1 MSADKFITTQ
11 AGQQLFELLPEVYR
25 SRDTIGPEA
34 RGDLARYLDACG
46 HLLDL
51 IRRTLDQRLADIF
64 PDDSAAGL
72 AGQTWLLPYIA
83 DLLDVRMVSPD
94 EAGRREEVANAVA
107 WRQRK
112 GTLKVVEQIAEL
124 VGRLEAELQEGWKRV
139 ATTPRV
145 GLPLLPAKALGESE
159 EFDGFKQH
167 PNWAAR
173 HPGLNSAM
181 VDLRYPSRALQ
192 LSDLPTDTPQNP
204 AAKQTNFGGTRAW
217 WRQVNPHGAPCFPGS
232 YEDIARRTV
241 DVRTPSWR
249 QGHHHP
255 KRALLYAPPP
265 LGFFSPDPFPVVQD
279 PEFKE
284 GGEHLLEDHH
294 VDGTLVVSAGRLT
307 LRRCTVETLDISVS
321 SPDEFVLE
329 AEDCLFDT
337 LLAGAGAVRLESCT
351 VLNKLTVLKIDAA
364 NCLFNGS
371 IGAPLNGAIRYSRV
385 PTSAITGVTLT
396 QCTTEAPLFFTD
408 GVGVPVRG
416 VLRPDAPRP
425 VLFGAEDGGE
435 VGAYHRG
442 RQGRP
447 VRIPLADDEE
457 ISLTADSAYVLSDLL
472 FEGTGT
478 LRIERG
484 TLNLQR
490 VAAANLVVESV
501 SASDEQ
507 GALEPVLTAQDCLFD
522 QVEASKGLARLEY
535 CTVLTQLTAF
545 RLQAS
550 DCLFVAGLTLESVS
564 ETHPHCIRYSRIP
577 AELPVESLLSY
588 HNTSH
593 APVFQQFEFDED
605 SGTVIRLPVFGEP
618 GCAVLHPATSEQIRF
633 GAEDG
638 GEMGAHHGWRYS
650 LLLAAVQDKLSD
662 FLPVAIEAVIVPDL
676 RLQRL
681 PREAC
686 QTDSGQASKLRGY
699 FATDVTGDL

>member
-11 AGQQLFELLPEVYR
+11 AGRLLLEFLPEVYR
-25 SRDTIGPEA
+25 TRDTIGPEA

-51 IRRTLDQRLADIF
+51 IRNTLDQRLADIF
-64 PDDSAAGL
+64 PDDSPNGP

-94 EAGRREEVANAVA
+94 EDGRREEVANAVA

-112 GTLKVVEQIAEL
+112 GTLKVVEQIAEQ
-124 VGRLEAELQEGWKRV
+124 VGRLEVEPQEGWKRV
-139 ATTPRV
+139 VITSRI

-159 EFDGFKQH
+159 LFDDFKRH

-173 HPGLNSAM
+173 HPGLNSAFI
-181 VDLRYPSRALQ
+181 DLRYPSRAMRLGG
-192 LSDLPTDTPQNP
+192 LLTDTPQNP
-204 AAKQTNFGGTRAW
+204 AAKQTNFGGTRVW

-241 DVRTPSWR
+241 DVRTSSWR

-294 VDGTLVVSAGRLT
+294 VEGTLVVSAGRLT

-329 AEDCLFDT
+329 AEDCLFET
-337 LLAGAGAVRLESCT
+337 LLAGAGAVHLESCT
-351 VLNKLTVLKIDAA
+351 VMKKLTVLKIDAA
-364 NCLFNGS
+364 NCLFNDGS
-371 IGAPLNGAIRYSRV
+371 ISAPMAGVVRYSRV
-385 PTSAITGVTLT
+385 PTGTIAGVDLT
-396 QCTTEAPLFFTD
+396 QCTTAAPIFFSD
-408 GVGVPVRG
+408 RHGEPVRG
-416 VLRPDAPRP
+416 VLRADAPQP

-435 VGAYHRG
+435 LGAYHRG

-457 ISLTADSAYVLSDLL
+457 IALAADPAYLLSDLL
-472 FEGTGT
+472 FEGGGT
-478 LRIERG
+478 VRIAQG
-484 TLNLQR
+484 ALNLQR
-490 VAAANLVVESV
+490 VAVARLVVES
-501 SASDEQ
+501 ASGLDEQ
-507 GALEPVLTAQDCLFD
+507 GASTPVLTAEECLFD
-522 QVEASKGLARLEY
+522 RVEALDGLVRLEY

-564 ETHPHCIRYSRIP
+564 ETHPHCIRFSRIP
-577 AELPVESLLSY
+577 AELPVESLLSF

-593 APVFQQFEFDED
+593 APVFQEFEFDEE
-605 SGTVIRLPVFGEP
+605 GGVVRRPPVYGEP

-650 LLLAAVQDKLSD
+650 LLLAAVQDKLND
-662 FLPVAIEAVIVPDL
+662 FLPVGIEAVIVPDL

-681 PREAC
+681 PREVC
-686 QTDSGQASKLRGY
+686 
-699 FATDVTGDL
+699 

>member
-294 VDGTLVVSAGRLT
+294 VEGTLVVSAGRLT

-321 SPDEFVLE
+321 SPDECVLE

-351 VLNKLTVLKIDAA
+351 VMKKLTVLKIDAA
-364 NCLFNGS
+364 NCLFNDGS
-371 IGAPLNGAIRYSRV
+371 IDAPITGTIRYSRV
-385 PTSAITGVTLT
+385 PASSIPGVELV
-396 QCTTEAPLFFTD
+396 QCTTETPLFFSD
-408 GVGVPVRG
+408 SLGAPLRG
-416 VLRPDAPRP
+416 VLRPDSPQP

-435 VGAYHRG
+435 MGAYHHG

-457 ISLTADSAYVLSDLL
+457 VSLVADSAYVLSDLL
-472 FEGTGT
+472 FEGQGAV
-478 LRIERG
+478 RIVQG
-484 TLNLQR
+484 ALNLQR
-490 VAAANLVVESV
+490 VAAAKLVVH
-501 SASDEQ
+501 SASDVDEQ
-507 GALEPVLTAQDCLFD
+507 GALQPVLIAQDCLFD
-522 QVEASKGLARLEY
+522 QVEAVEGLARLEY
-535 CTVLTQLTAF
+535 CTVLTQLTVD

-550 DCLFVAGLTLESVS
+550 DCLFVSGLTLGSAS
-564 ETHPHCIRYSRIP
+564 DSHPHCIRFSRIP
-577 AELPVESLLSY
+577 PDQPDPPVQFLLSY
-588 HNTSH
+588 HNTGH
-593 APVFQQFEFDED
+593 APVFQEFEFDEED
-605 SGTVIRLPVFGEP
+605 GVIRRRPEFGEP
-618 GCAVLHPATSEQIRF
+618 GCAVLHPAAPEQIRF

-638 GEMGAHHGWRYS
+638 GEMGAHHAWRYS
-650 LLLAAVQDKLSD
+650 LLLAAVQDKLKD
-662 FLPVAIEAVIVPDL
+662 FLPVGIEAVIVPDL
-676 RLQRL
+676 RLHRL
-681 PREAC
+681 PIEAC
-686 QTDSGQASKLRGY
+686 
-699 FATDVTGDL
+699 

>member
-1 MSADKFITTQ
+1 MSADKFIKTQ
-11 AGQQLFELLPEVYR
+11 AGRQLFELLPEVYR

-64 PDDSAAGL
+64 PDETTNGP

-94 EAGRREEVANAVA
+94 EDGRREEVANAVA

-112 GTLKVVEQIAEL
+112 GTLKVLEQIAEQ
-124 VGRLEAELQEGWKRV
+124 VGRLEVELQEGWKRV

-145 GLPLLPAKALGESE
+145 GLPLLPAKALGECQA
-159 EFDGFKQH
+159 FDDFKQH

-181 VDLRYPSRALQ
+181 VDLRYPSRAMQ
-192 LSDLPTDTPQNP
+192 LDDTTQNP
-204 AAKQTNFGGTRAW
+204 AAKQTNFDGTTVW

-232 YEDIARRTV
+232 YEDITRRTV

-255 KRALLYAPPP
+255 KRALLHAPPP
-265 LGFFSPDPFPVVQD
+265 LGFFAPDPLPVVQD
-279 PEFKE
+279 PEFSD
-284 GGEHLLEDHH
+284 GVEHLLEDHH
-294 VDGTLVVSAGRLT
+294 VKGTLVVSAGRLT

-321 SPDEFVLE
+321 SPDEIVLE
-329 AEDCLFDT
+329 AEDCLFET

-351 VLNKLTVLKIDAA
+351 VMDKLTVLKIDAA
-364 NCLFNGS
+364 NCLFNDGS
-371 IGAPLNGAIRYSRV
+371 IGAPMTGAIRYSRV
-385 PTSAITGVTLT
+385 PTSSITGVALT
-396 QCTTEAPLFFTD
+396 QCTTEAPIFFSD
-408 GVGVPVRG
+408 SVGVPVYG
-416 VLRPDAPRP
+416 VLRPDAPQP

-435 VGAYHRG
+435 LGAYHRG

-447 VRIPLADDEE
+447 IRIPLADDDEVAFA
-457 ISLTADSAYVLSDLL
+457 ADPAYLLRDLL
-472 FEGTGT
+472 FEGAGT
-478 LRIERG
+478 VRIEQG
-484 TLNLQR
+484 ALNLQR
-490 VAAANLVVESV
+490 VAAANLVVESA

-507 GALEPVLTAQDCLFD
+507 EALEPVLTAQDCLFD
-522 QVEASKGLARLEY
+522 QVEASEGLVRLEY
-535 CTVLTQLTAF
+535 CTVLTQLTAG

-550 DCLFVAGLTLESVS
+550 DCLFVSGLTLASESATAS
-564 ETHPHCIRYSRIP
+564 QPHCIRFSRIP
-577 AELPVESLLSY
+577 ADPPDPPVQYLLSY

-593 APVFQQFEFDED
+593 APVFQQYEFDEED
-605 SGTVIRLPVFGEP
+605 GVIRRQPEFGEP

-638 GEMGAHHGWRYS
+638 GEMGAHHGWLYS
-650 LLLAAVQDKLSD
+650 LLLAAVQDKLND
-662 FLPVAIEAVIVPDL
+662 FLPVGIEAVIVPDL
-676 RLQRL
+676 RLHRL

-686 QTDSGQASKLRGY
+686 TTDSSDNEPNLPA
-699 FATDVTGDL
+699 